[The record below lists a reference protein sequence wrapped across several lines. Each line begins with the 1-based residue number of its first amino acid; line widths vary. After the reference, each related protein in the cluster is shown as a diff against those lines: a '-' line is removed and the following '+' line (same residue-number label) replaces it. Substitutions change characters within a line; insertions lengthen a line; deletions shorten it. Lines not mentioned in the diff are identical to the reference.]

1 MGYDNKVPFSS
12 YTYLKCDFIT
22 KPCFTG
28 MFYAIHYEP
37 PHLFWVRSF
46 YLFSLDVG
54 KEILESP
61 RKVALKSLL
70 KQNEHFI
77 CEMYTCT
84 KKEQLYKIP
93 LGS

>member
-1 MGYDNKVPFSS
+1 MDYDNKVPFSS
-12 YTYLKCDFIT
+12 YTYLKYDFIL

-54 KEILESP
+54 EINPGKP
-61 RKVALKSLL
+61 RKGGIKI
-70 KQNEHFI
+70 FI
-77 CEMYTCT
+77 KTE
-84 KKEQLYKIP
+84 
-93 LGS
+93 